1 MKFLKCAAMAACL
14 LGLAGCATAPVPTDF
29 DNTRVY
35 SKSKDE
41 VWTSLV
47 AFFATNNIQI
57 KTIEKD
63 SGVIY
68 AERSSFDKVMADC
81 GLDYLYVDV
90 TNVASF
96 NVLVI
101 PRGAQTS
108 VTVTSEFKAG
118 RLGPYNATKVT
129 QCLSTGYL
137 EQQIL
142 DAI

>member
-1 MKFLKCAAMAACL
+1 MNNLRKALLVACAF
-14 LGLAGCATAPVPTDF
+14 GLAGCATAPVATDF

-81 GLDYLYVDV
+81 GVDYLYTEI

-101 PRGAQTS
+101 PRGGQTS

-118 RLGPYNATKVT
+118 RIGPYNATKVT

-142 DAI
+142 ASI